1 MIAEKNTAP
10 AAWSGFIMIICI
22 TGIGALSL
30 AGCRTVVYSEDY
42 SHLMEIVNLDDDEDI
57 YEDVDEMPRFP
68 GCEEKNLPE
77 DQRLNCANQKM
88 LFFIYSN
95 IKYPKEARKRGIDG
109 TVMVSFIVERTG
121 QIQNPQIVRGTD
133 ENLGK
138 AALRVIN
145 MMVDMEE
152 KWTPG
157 IKDGKAVNVQYK
169 MPIRFSMN

>member
-10 AAWSGFIMIICI
+10 AWSGFIMIICI
-22 TGIGALSL
+22 AGFGALLL
-30 AGCRTVVYSEDY
+30 AGCKTQGIAGSTDEAFNVDGDE
-42 SHLMEIVNLDDDEDI
+42 EIFQV
-57 YEDVDEMPRFP
+57 VDEMPRFP

-95 IKYPKEARKRGIDG
+95 IKYPKEAREQGIDG
-109 TVMVSFIVERTG
+109 TVVVSYIVDRTG
-121 QIQNPQIVRGTD
+121 QIQNPQIVGDAD

-145 MMVDMEE
+145 MMADMEE

-157 IKDGKAVNVQYK
+157 IKDGKAVNVQ
-169 MPIRFSMN
+169 